1 MESTFCLAD
10 SPKPRPCSPLQEIK
24 LGSARPGPAAEACE
38 ASGITLSTRKRA
50 ALSPLLKH
58 SSHDLCCSTLQ
69 RGRERDDAASVYSHP
84 ASLRFGK
91 TVAEKQLQSFGG
103 SRVNSHHTEEEEEGR
118 KRGGSE
124 QSGGRSLSGRVY
136 THTDVCCCF
145 NVQNIE
151 LLPLLQAKKFM
162 SLSLSLVCAHRG
174 RALPGF
180 CGFYSEMKAKP
191 FQETN

>member
-1 MESTFCLAD
+1 MESTFCLAN
-10 SPKPRPCSPLQEIK
+10 SPNPRPYSPLQEIK

-38 ASGITLSTRKRA
+38 ASGVTLRARKRA

-69 RGRERDDAASVYSHP
+69 SGRERDDTVSVYSHP

-91 TVAEKQLQSFGG
+91 TVAKRQLQSFGG
-103 SRVNSHHTEEEEEGR
+103 SRVNSHHTDEEEEEEEEEGR

-136 THTDVCCCF
+136 TDVCCCF
-145 NVQNIE
+145 NIQNIE

-162 SLSLSLVCAHRG
+162 SLSLSLVCPHRG

-180 CGFYSEMKAKP
+180 CGFYSKR
-191 FQETN
+191 